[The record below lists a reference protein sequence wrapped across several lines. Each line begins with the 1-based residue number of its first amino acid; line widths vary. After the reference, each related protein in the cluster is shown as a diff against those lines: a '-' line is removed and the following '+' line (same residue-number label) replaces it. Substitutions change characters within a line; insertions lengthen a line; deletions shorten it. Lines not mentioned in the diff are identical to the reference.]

1 MSRHH
6 SSNKVVSNLKDSL
19 IVLQEE
25 LENSFYEN
33 ECENFN
39 ENDMEMFD
47 QNNLDLNFKLTQNFV
62 EIQQYY
68 MRLYLKLKYKYLIAE
83 YKCDEIFQ
91 EINNIIKVNNSHKKD
106 LLKKQS
112 LNTVMIKQQLK

>member
-1 MSRHH
+1 LSRHH

-62 EIQQYY
+62 EIQ
-68 MRLYLKLKYKYLIAE
+68 
-83 YKCDEIFQ
+83 
-91 EINNIIKVNNSHKKD
+91 
-106 LLKKQS
+106 
-112 LNTVMIKQQLK
+112 